1 MISTLFKK
9 ISVLV
14 FSLVMVTAVQAKEDT
29 PENIPGTT
37 KVSAEALI
45 DLVENHDDL
54 VIIDARK
61 PSDRAKGFIEGSIAL
76 PDTDTT
82 PAALAEHIASKS
94 TPVAFYCNGVK
105 CGRSVKSA
113 KIAIAEGYSNIYWFR
128 GGWGEWTEKGY
139 PAAE

>member
-1 MISTLFKK
+1 MSALLKK
-9 ISVLV
+9 ISVLF

-37 KVSAEALI
+37 KVSAEDLI
-45 DLVENHDDL
+45 DLVEQHDDL

-113 KIAIAEGYSNIYWFR
+113 KIAMAEGYSNIYWFR